1 MSAVGSD
8 PVGAGSISGKC
19 ARVSVM
25 ASAQLAVLA
34 AGAVDAR
41 DDGPAVRTGLA
52 GHAGG
57 DAVDSPTARF
67 QDGIA
72 AFDTVLGPLTGGHVR
87 ARSQD
92 GVVDLI

>member
-1 MSAVGSD
+1 
-8 PVGAGSISGKC
+8 
-19 ARVSVM
+19 
-25 ASAQLAVLA
+25 
-34 AGAVDAR
+34 
-41 DDGPAVRTGLA
+41 
-52 GHAGG
+52 
-57 DAVDSPTARF
+57 VDSPTARF